1 VAGPATVTYT
11 TGSLV
16 AWGVAIVIG
25 CAILCFISYHSG
37 YRSGYRKGE
46 NKAVRDI
53 DSMEQR
59 SLKQKL
65 NDYRRTQ
72 SRPNIQNRNRSKKK

>member
-16 AWGVAIVIG
+16 AWGLAIVIG
-25 CAILCFISYHSG
+25 CAILCFIS

-59 SLKQKL
+59 PLKQKL

-72 SRPNIQNRNRSKKK
+72 SQSNVQNRNRSKKK